1 MPKVFKL
8 SFQAE
13 GVDNISVE
21 GELSDSEFAAL
32 NQYLHQFDDLSQCRP
47 LQEGFPCNAHVKWDK
62 ESGLKVEAE
71 LPDRDTLSI
80 LLHRMRP
87 FILHDEPASYIKIT
101 GILGRKLDNPYLRRL
116 LREQRELYD
125 GRKSQQLMRLSS
137 GDIVINSEK
146 VLSDWLNSHEYHR
159 DPDKRKAID
168 DLFART
174 PGELMKAMLVSLVV
188 DKVQAVQNMAAIVA
202 LVLGKNDTLKFT
214 IHVKRP
220 AEAPKMSSG
229 SSPELPNT
237 DESLNRNSN
246 ERVE

>member
-8 SFQAE
+8 SFHAE
-13 GVDNISVE
+13 GIEPISVE
-21 GELSDSEFAAL
+21 GELSDSEHSAL

-47 LQEGFPCNAHVKWDK
+47 LQEGFPCNTHVKWDK
-62 ESGLKVEAE
+62 ESGFKVEAE
-71 LPDRDTLSI
+71 LPNRDTLSI

-87 FILHDEPASYIKIT
+87 FILQDEPASFIKIT
-101 GILGRKLDNPYLRRL
+101 GVLGKKLDNPFLRRL

-125 GRKSQQLMRLSS
+125 GSKSQQLMRLSS

-159 DPDKRKAID
+159 DPDKRKSID

-174 PGELMKAMLVSLVV
+174 PGDLMKAMLVSLVV
-188 DKVQAVQNMAAIVA
+188 DKIQAVRNIASVVA

-214 IHVKRP
+214 IHPKGSDG
-220 AEAPKMSSG
+220 APKVPSESAPQLP
-229 SSPELPNT
+229 STDASPN
-237 DESLNRNSN
+237 NNSN
-246 ERVE
+246 ERE